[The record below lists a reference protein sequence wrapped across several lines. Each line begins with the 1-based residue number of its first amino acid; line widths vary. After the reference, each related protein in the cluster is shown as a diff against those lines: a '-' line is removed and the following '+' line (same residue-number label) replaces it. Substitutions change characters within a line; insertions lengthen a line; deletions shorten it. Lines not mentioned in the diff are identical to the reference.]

1 MIEQH
6 NITLMTS
13 LGKVS
18 QLVPSKYSANV
29 VFGRALRDLD
39 HEAIESTGDASSNI
53 HNYISDGDGCSHSN
67 GSSNHKSNDGGND
80 RDGDGDGYGNDNT
93 Y

>member
-6 NITLMTS
+6 HIAPMLS
-13 LGKVS
+13 LVEVS

-39 HEAIESTGDASSNI
+39 HEAIHEEGLVQSFQP
-53 HNYISDGDGCSHSN
+53 
-67 GSSNHKSNDGGND
+67 
-80 RDGDGDGYGNDNT
+80 NT
-93 Y
+93 F